1 MLPNIIKRVKNE
13 LKTNLSSQNVIQ
25 QKQQKR
31 FINHN
36 TVKRS
41 ENRRLKSYINQQ
53 PKAKSI
59 ATL

>member
-13 LKTNLSSQNVIQ
+13 LKTNLSLQNVIQ

-36 TVKRS
+36 TVKRF
-41 ENRRLKSYINQQ
+41 ENRWLK
-53 PKAKSI
+53 
-59 ATL
+59 